1 MVSRADRGPLAEWL
15 WTVDHYLLA
24 AFVLLAIGG
33 VVLSFAASPPVAERL
48 GVESFYFVKRQAV
61 FLIPALGMMIGLSL
75 MSPRM
80 IRRAAL
86 LILIGSLLLMV
97 ATLFL
102 GVEVKGGRRW
112 INLGFTTLQPSEF
125 LKPAF
130 VVIVAFLL
138 SESGRRREV
147 PGALFSALIFA
158 VAAMLLIAQPDFG
171 QTMLLALGWG
181 ALFFINGLPWIA
193 IIALAVV
200 GLVGMS
206 SAYFLLPHV
215 TSRVNRFLDPES
227 GDTFQVD
234 TAREAFLSGGWF
246 GKGPGEGIVKRILPD
261 SHTDFVFSVVAEEF
275 GIIVCMLMVLLFGF
289 IVLRGLRN
297 AARDQDAFSRLA
309 TSGLVIMFGLQ
320 ATINL
325 MVNLNLIPA
334 KGMTLPFISY
344 GGSSL
349 FSTALTAG
357 FILALSRRKPRPVHS
372 ESVTVSRVSPSSL
385 MQPGIR

>member
-61 FLIPALGMMIGLSL
+61 FLLPALAMMIGLSL
-75 MSPRM
+75 MSPRI
-80 IRRAAL
+80 IRRVAL
-86 LILIGSLLLMV
+86 LFLIGSLAMMV

-215 TSRVNRFLDPES
+215 TSRVNRFLDPGS

-275 GIIVCMLMVLLFGF
+275 GIIVCMLMVVLFSF

-372 ESVTVSRVSPSSL
+372 ESVIVSRVSPSSL